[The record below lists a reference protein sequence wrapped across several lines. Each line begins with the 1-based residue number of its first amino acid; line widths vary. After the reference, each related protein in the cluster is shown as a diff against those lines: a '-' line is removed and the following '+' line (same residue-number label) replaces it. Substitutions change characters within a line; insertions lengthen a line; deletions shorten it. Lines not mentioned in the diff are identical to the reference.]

1 MARRAVGRLM
11 PRTLPNA
18 RHVAR
23 REYLQ
28 RVRSRAFLISTAIL
42 AVVALAVGLSPV
54 AIRALDREATT
65 RVAVHVKATDLAID
79 PIAAANVVLNAGALT
94 LQDEGKRAYG
104 LELAPDLDAAIEG
117 VRAGRYAGVLVI
129 DRAPS
134 GKLAYEYVANASPAG
149 RQATIMKL
157 AAVWVSIQDGLER
170 SGLATSVTGGPYEA
184 FTVMPADPAGGPPPN
199 EPQAV
204 GQYLIA
210 TALIILIFIT
220 VMTYGMW
227 VAVSVVEEKN
237 SRVMELMLSSSTPSQ
252 MLAGKVVGVGGA
264 GLTQYLAILG
274 AAVAAILLQAPLE
287 RVLLGESQ
295 AGDSPLSGL
304 TVEILLAFVGF
315 FILGFLLYA
324 LLYAAAGSLVSRQ
337 EDVQQVAMPMIVLAL
352 AGYFLAS
359 IATTSIESSW
369 VAPLSFVPFF
379 SPYLMLARVIFGTAR
394 PWEVGVAVALL
405 IATIAVAAWFAGRI
419 YRAGVLMYGQ
429 RPSLRSFAHAF
440 RLSR

>member
-1 MARRAVGRLM
+1 MS
-11 PRTLPNA
+11 TLLLNA

-28 RVRSRAFLISTAIL
+28 RVRSRVFVISTAIL
-42 AVVALAVGLSPV
+42 ALVALAVGLSPV
-54 AIRALDREATT
+54 AIRALDRQATAEL
-65 RVAVHVKATDLAID
+65 AVHVRATDLGID
-79 PIAAANVVLNAGALT
+79 PVAAANVVLNAGALT
-94 LQDEGKRAYG
+94 LQDEGKRVYAI
-104 LELAPDLDAAIEG
+104 ELAPDLDAAVAA
-117 VRAGRYAGVLVI
+117 VRDGRYVGVLVI
-129 DRAPS
+129 DRGPS
-134 GKLAYEYVANASPAG
+134 GKLSYELIANVSAAG

-170 SGLATSVTGGPYEA
+170 AGLSTSGSGGPYES
-184 FTVMPADPAGGPPPN
+184 FTVTPAGPTAASPPN
-199 EPQAV
+199 EPQAA
-204 GQYLIA
+204 GQYIIA

-264 GLTQYLAILG
+264 GLTQYVAILG
-274 AAVAAILLQAPLE
+274 AAVVAILLQAPLE
-287 RVLLGESQ
+287 RVLLGASQ

-304 TVEILLAFVGF
+304 TIGILLAFVLF
-315 FILGFLLYA
+315 FSLGFLLYA

-337 EDVQQVAMPMIVLAL
+337 EDVQQVAMPMIMLAL

-359 IATTSIESSW
+359 IATTTIEASW

-379 SPYLMLARVIFGTAR
+379 SPYLMLARIAFGTVQ
-394 PWEVGVAVALL
+394 PWEVALS
-405 IATIAVAAWFAGRI
+405 IAILLVTIAAAAWFAARV